1 MTMTNYIKILDIPY
15 DNDVVFIRGK
25 VWGTIVN
32 LKNFLRHVK
41 EVYSYMFIVN
51 DNAYCL
57 IG

>member
-1 MTMTNYIKILDIPY
+1 MTMTYYIKILYRPY
-15 DNDVVFIRGK
+15 DNDVVFVRGK
-25 VWGTIVN
+25 IWGTTFY